1 MKRLLSGA
9 LVTASLGLGLGLG
22 LGPGPRQAV
31 TFGIT
36 PALAQTGLTNGGGV
50 RADRASWQEIGLRE
64 AIHMAKFSGVTRV
77 RSVDRRG
84 RYWIVLG
91 ETHRGRRLMN
101 VRIDARSGRVV
112 GMDRVR

>member
-1 MKRLLSGA
+1 MEIGMKRLLSGA
-9 LVTASLGLGLGLG
+9 LIAASLGLGVGLDAG
-22 LGPGPRQAV
+22 QAV
-31 TFGIT
+31 IFGIT
-36 PALAQTGLTNGGGV
+36 PALAQS
-50 RADRASWQEIGLRE
+50 ADRASRQEIGRRE
-64 AIHMAKFSGVTRV
+64 AIHMAQFSGVTRV
-77 RSVDRRG
+77 RSIYRRG

>member
-1 MKRLLSGA
+1 MVKMENGMKKILSGA
-9 LVTASLGLGLGLG
+9 LVAASLGLGLG
-22 LGPGPRQAV
+22 QAV
-31 TFGIT
+31 TFT
-36 PALAQTGLTNGGGV
+36 PALAQSALTDRDGV
-50 RADRASWQEIGLRE
+50 RADRGSRHEISRRE

-77 RSVDRRG
+77 RNVDRRG
-84 RYWIVLG
+84 RYWIVFG

>member
-1 MKRLLSGA
+1 MKRSLSGA
-9 LVTASLGLGLGLG
+9 LVAVSLGLSLG
-22 LGPGPRQAV
+22 QVV
-31 TFGIT
+31 TFT
-36 PALAQTGLTNGGGV
+36 PALAQ
-50 RADRASWQEIGLRE
+50 RSPHEISRRE

-77 RSVDRRG
+77 RNVDRRG
-84 RYWIVLG
+84 RYWVVLG

>member
-1 MKRLLSGA
+1 MKSILSGA
-9 LVTASLGLGLGLG
+9 LVAAGLGLSLG
-22 LGPGPRQAV
+22 QAV
-31 TFGIT
+31 TFT
-36 PALAQTGLTNGGGV
+36 PALAQG
-50 RADRASWQEIGLRE
+50 IGRRE
-64 AIHMAKFSGVTRV
+64 AIHMAQFSGVTRV
-77 RSVDRRG
+77 RNVDRRG

>member
-1 MKRLLSGA
+1 MKRSLSGA
-9 LVTASLGLGLGLG
+9 LVAVSLGLSLG
-22 LGPGPRQAV
+22 QAV
-31 TFGIT
+31 TFT
-36 PALAQTGLTNGGGV
+36 PVLARSALANHDGV
-50 RADRASWQEIGLRE
+50 RGDHRSRPEISRRE

-77 RSVDRRG
+77 RNVDRRG

>member
-1 MKRLLSGA
+1 MEIGMKRLLSGA
-9 LVTASLGLGLGLG
+9 LVTASLGLGLGLEF
-22 LGPGPRQAV
+22 GPRQAV

-36 PALAQTGLTNGGGV
+36 PALAQSGLTDGV
-50 RADRASWQEIGLRE
+50 RADQASRHEIGRRE

-77 RSVDRRG
+77 RSVYRRG

>member
-1 MKRLLSGA
+1 MKRILSVA
-9 LVTASLGLGLGLG
+9 LVATSLGLGLGLG
-22 LGPGPRQAV
+22 QAV
-31 TFGIT
+31 AFSIA
-36 PALAQTGLTNGGGV
+36 PALAQGGLTDRDGV
-50 RADRASWQEIGLRE
+50 RAVRASRHEIDRRE

-77 RSVDRRG
+77 RNVDRRG

>member
-1 MKRLLSGA
+1 MKRSLSGA
-9 LVTASLGLGLGLG
+9 LVAVSLGLSLG
-22 LGPGPRQAV
+22 QAV
-31 TFGIT
+31 TST
-36 PALAQTGLTNGGGV
+36 PALAQSALASHDGV
-50 RADRASWQEIGLRE
+50 RADHRSRHEISRRE

-77 RSVDRRG
+77 RNVDRRG

>member
-1 MKRLLSGA
+1 
-9 LVTASLGLGLGLG
+9 
-22 LGPGPRQAV
+22 
-31 TFGIT
+31 
-36 PALAQTGLTNGGGV
+36 
-50 RADRASWQEIGLRE
+50 
-64 AIHMAKFSGVTRV
+64 MAKFSGVTRV
-77 RSVDRRG
+77 RNVDRRG